1 MTRMAVI
8 APLAPRL
15 LLLKEAAAYVRMGE
29 AQFRRRCPVAAKR
42 VAPGERGLRWD
53 RAELDRWIDGLD
65 AAPAPGA
72 PSGPEA
78 PPKSADDWLQRF
90 GEHEGPRRGV

>member
-1 MTRMAVI
+1 MTRMAAV

-29 AQFRRRCPVAAKR
+29 GQFKRVCPVAAKR

-72 PSGPEA
+72 PS
-78 PPKSADDWLQRF
+78 PPRSADDWLERF
-90 GEHEGPRRGV
+90 GENEGARRGA